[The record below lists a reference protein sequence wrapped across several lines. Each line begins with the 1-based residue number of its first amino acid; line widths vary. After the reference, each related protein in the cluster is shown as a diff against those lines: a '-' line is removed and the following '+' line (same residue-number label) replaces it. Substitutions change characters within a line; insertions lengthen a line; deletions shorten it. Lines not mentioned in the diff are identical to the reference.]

1 MASRISPR
9 ISPAPCRTET
19 EKGQLSAGAGTK
31 ISLNCGRF
39 VVWCCAG
46 AYVIVAVA
54 VVGPDVIQDPLV
66 GVRQHCLKKF
76 S

>member
-1 MASRISPR
+1 
-9 ISPAPCRTET
+9 
-19 EKGQLSAGAGTK
+19 
-31 ISLNCGRF
+31 
-39 VVWCCAG
+39 VVLCG